1 MEKIRENSTIP
12 IIIISAK
19 DTDSDKT
26 LGLGL
31 GADDYITKPFSLI
44 VLRARVDRFKKRA
57 RGRIAPDDYQNAR
70 YHFRFR
76 EMIFFADG
84 KEVVL
89 SKTDQKLLRMFTLH
103 PGQILSR
110 ERLIDAVWPD
120 SAGYVDENALSVAV
134 NRLRHKLEGKEK
146 KCPIQTVYGL
156 GYVWGKKH
164 V

>member
-1 MEKIRENSTIP
+1 
-12 IIIISAK
+12 
-19 DTDSDKT
+19 
-26 LGLGL
+26 
-31 GADDYITKPFSLI
+31 
-44 VLRARVDRFKKRA
+44 
-57 RGRIAPDDYQNAR
+57 
-70 YHFRFR
+70 
-76 EMIFFADG
+76 MIFFADG